1 MQFEIKMMKLKSKGF
16 YTIILASKVILL
28 SNHITTYRSTVK
40 IAIPQM
46 FLYAIVM
53 FCCRITTAI
62 NVICSG
68 M

>member
-16 YTIILASKVILL
+16 YTILLAYT
-28 SNHITTYRSTVK
+28 ITTYRSTVK

-46 FLYAIVM
+46 FLYAIM